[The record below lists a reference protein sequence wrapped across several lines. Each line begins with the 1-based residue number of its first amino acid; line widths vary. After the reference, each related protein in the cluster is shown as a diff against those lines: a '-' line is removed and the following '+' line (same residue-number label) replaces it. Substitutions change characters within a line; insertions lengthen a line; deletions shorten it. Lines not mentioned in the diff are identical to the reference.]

1 LTSKIEGQ
9 EKMFLVSTMPKT
21 PSTELGTSKHGCG
34 FFFCAFPP
42 SFNAKSKRLNTIK
55 IAQLCAWRFGH
66 GFEQFFCFQSP
77 ILGTESRRLKTIFF
91 LPWPHFEFLSLVL
104 RVLSMA
110 NINFFGLGLLFSAPK
125 VGG

>member
-1 LTSKIEGQ
+1 MVEG
-9 EKMFLVSTMPKT
+9 FV
-21 PSTELGTSKHGCG
+21 
-34 FFFCAFPP
+34 FCASPP

-66 GFEQFFCFQSP
+66 GFDQCFCFQSP
-77 ILGTESRRLKTIFF
+77 ILGT
-91 LPWPHFEFLSLVL
+91 WPHFEFLSFVL

-110 NINFFGLGLLFSAPK
+110 NINFLGLGLLFSAPK